1 MPRMIIS
8 PEGVEIT
15 NRFFEVIDMLRLQK
29 KIRGLKTITDEVGAN
44 QGNTQFIKTDP
55 SSHVLKP
62 ELLAYLV
69 RKYNVSA
76 EWLLCGTGEI
86 FKTMISLTDEE
97 KRTRQ
102 VLIDY
107 ASRREGIRYENL
119 IEKAQ
124 LNLSMKN
131 PHHRGLLGKI
141 LGNISQYEFEHGRP
155 LLSSVAI
162 LQDMKKK
169 HSDGFFKLAADLG
182 LGNWQTLKKSGFDNT
197 EMTRT
202 FNYWQ
207 HNKE

>member
-15 NRFFEVIDMLRLQK
+15 NRFFEAIDMLRLQK

-69 RKYNVSA
+69 RQYNVSA
-76 EWLLCGTGEI
+76 EWLLCGTGKM
-86 FKTMISLTDEE
+86 FKIMISLTEEE

-107 ASRREGIRYENL
+107 ASRREGIKYADL

-124 LNLSMKN
+124 LNLNMKN
-131 PHHRGLLGKI
+131 PHHRGLLGNI
-141 LGNISQYEFEHGRP
+141 LGKISEYEFGHGRP
-155 LLSSVAI
+155 LLSSVAV
-162 LQDMKKK
+162 LQDLKK
-169 HSDGFFKLAADLG
+169 HSDGFFKLAQDLG
-182 LGNWQTLKKSGFDNT
+182 LGNWESLKKDGFDNT